1 MSYQSDRSWSD
12 QFLPQVR
19 AIVGPHLLVPAPFE
33 LDAKEATDLMVL
45 RARDMTIAVRLR
57 RPGYADKYR
66 YQFTIRSKRD
76 SGSKTEMAKLLEGW
90 GDWML
95 YGHVDDAG
103 SISTWWLIDLH
114 LWRARLLREGYA
126 RPWRTL
132 AIEQSNT
139 DKQTH
144 FMAFDLRVFGRQSL
158 SQDRTNCDLF
168 PTSGRHKAYVAA

>member
-144 FMAFDLRVFGRQSL
+144 FMAFDLRVFQPSILVAGSHEL
-158 SQDRTNCDLF
+158 CDF
-168 PTSGRHKAYVAA
+168 PDKR

>member
-90 GDWML
+90 GDMFPQAML
-95 YGHVDDAG
+95 KEIAERKNVA
-103 SISTWWLIDLH
+103 LA
-114 LWRARLLREGYA
+114 ARE
-126 RPWRTL
+126 
-132 AIEQSNT
+132 AI
-139 DKQTH
+139 
-144 FMAFDLRVFGRQSL
+144 A
-158 SQDRTNCDLF
+158 
-168 PTSGRHKAYVAA
+168 